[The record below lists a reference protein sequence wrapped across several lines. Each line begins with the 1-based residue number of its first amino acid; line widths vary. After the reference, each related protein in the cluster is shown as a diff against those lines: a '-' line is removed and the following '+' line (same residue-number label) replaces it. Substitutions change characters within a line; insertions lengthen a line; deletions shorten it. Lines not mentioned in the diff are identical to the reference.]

1 MEAINQ
7 PDNTEPFS
15 GSKKNF
21 RGWFSQGIWGHR
33 LERQQPSALLM
44 EFLGMADAMHRD
56 QRLLEPTSPSTDC
69 RYTANTQRHLRVLLF
84 LNPRIEQIRNEH
96 QGNNSKAWTEWL
108 ETMRREAAVSDSFT
122 GDFEY
127 LRKRFDRF
135 DDLVNRV
142 TLLNKIT
149 LDPEAKT
156 KWSNR
161 LLFPI
166 GPAALYEVSNED
178 FTSHYTVFT
187 RTGET
192 AYLMLSRASA
202 PLRAEV
208 AKNLA
213 TLFETNTARNRLV
226 LSLCPDGLAQGEE
239 KGGSYL
245 PYKRH
250 PAFDRLAGDVNNLLA
265 LNLPNQDVLEHL
277 RYILGLNLYVYAV
290 ETTNHWLGKPQ
301 IPPLP
306 CEIPGPRMNVVRKAS
321 GSMKEENE
329 SRGLEA
335 VNKHVEAVL
344 KTKLHELNDEGTP
357 EDLKAESLAD
367 YIAEI
372 FSVDKQDITSPT
384 VADVLEKTRDIA
396 KDTYMDTLD
405 GIQALGAGAGLIDRR
420 GTNRMRYA
428 PTDKLLRALVLATVQ
443 HPVEED
449 DLLASWWERY
459 GIVIG
464 PEQLS
469 VLPEVF
475 NDASDF
481 EKNRRRFSNRLAGL
495 GLSNRM
501 SDSCT
506 YVRNPYHKE

>member
-1 MEAINQ
+1 
-7 PDNTEPFS
+7 
-15 GSKKNF
+15 
-21 RGWFSQGIWGHR
+21 
-33 LERQQPSALLM
+33 M
-44 EFLGMADAMHRD
+44 EFLGMADAMYRS
-56 QRLLEPTSPSTDC
+56 QRLLELTSPSTDC
-69 RYTANTQRHLRVLLF
+69 RYTSNTQRHLRVLLF

-96 QGNNSKAWTEWL
+96 QGNNIKSWTEWL

-149 LDPEAKT
+149 LDPEAKN

-166 GPAALYEVSNED
+166 GPSALYEVSNED
-178 FTSHYTVFT
+178 FSSHYNVFT
-187 RTGET
+187 RTGEI

-202 PLRAEV
+202 PLRADV
-208 AKNLA
+208 AKNL
-213 TLFETNTARNRLV
+213 TKLFQTNTARNRLV
-226 LSLCPDGLAQGEE
+226 LSLCPDGSLAQGEE

-250 PAFDRLAGDVNNLLA
+250 PAFDRLAEDINNLLK

-290 ETTNHWLGKPQ
+290 ETANHWLGKPQ

-306 CEIPGPRMNVVRKAS
+306 CEIPGPKMNVVRKAS
-321 GSMKEENE
+321 GALKEENE
-329 SRGLEA
+329 THGLEA
-335 VNKHVEAVL
+335 VHKYMEAML
-344 KTKLHELNDEGTP
+344 KTKLQELNEEGAQ
-357 EDLKAESLAD
+357 EELKAESLAD
-367 YIAEI
+367 YISEI
-372 FSVDKQDITSPT
+372 FSVDKQDIASPT
-384 VADVLEKTRDIA
+384 IVDVLEKTRNIA
-396 KDTYMDTLD
+396 KDTYLDTLD
-405 GIQALGAGAGLIDRR
+405 GIQALGAGAGLIDKR

-428 PTDKLLRALVLATVQ
+428 PTDKLLRALVLATVK

-449 DLLASWWERY
+449 DLLALWWERY

-464 PEQLS
+464 PDQLS
-469 VLPEVF
+469 SLPEVF

-481 EKNRRRFSNRLAGL
+481 EKNKRRFSNRLAGL

-506 YVRNPYHKE
+506 YVRNPYLKE